1 MFFQNYFSKRK
12 FFADSVLKEK
22 SCQIGIVI
30 LLTICNLLGNGDVN
44 ILITPALFF
53 LYTVLEFQGKVC
65 YRLLCFATMFCVLC
79 GCEFLFMLLVHPDAS
94 DYKNS
99 TLIMILMLV
108 IKFLTYILVLI
119 TNQAIGK
126 RKSAF
131 LGCSFAVLFL
141 GNVMSFY
148 AFERYSERLYET
160 MEQNI
165 VIIKQK
171 KDLEYY
177 MQISEIDKKQKELIH
192 NITNQIKMI
201 YVFAKDGNT
210 KAILGKQGIY
220 TDFYVE
226 PGVLLQHVAPMDLI
240 SMLGNLL
247 DNAIRA
253 AAETQ
258 GEKYIK
264 SYIYMKEVGGFCVIK
279 ITNPFENIKHTQD
292 GDFATTKKDDGMHGI
307 GLHSVR
313 RIAEKYGG
321 CLMCTAAD
329 KTFETVL
336 LISTD
341 EEI

>member
-1 MFFQNYFSKRK
+1 MKVLSVIISCIIDVYLFHLFFQNYFSKRK

-126 RKSAF
+126 RKRIQDSKIFIMYMMIPAASLFVMIIVFYSGAVHHMAGYASAF

-192 NITNQIKMI
+192 NITNQIR
-201 YVFAKDGNT
+201 
-210 KAILGKQGIY
+210 L
-220 TDFYVE
+220 
-226 PGVLLQHVAPMDLI
+226 
-240 SMLGNLL
+240 
-247 DNAIRA
+247 
-253 AAETQ
+253 
-258 GEKYIK
+258 
-264 SYIYMKEVGGFCVIK
+264 
-279 ITNPFENIKHTQD
+279 
-292 GDFATTKKDDGMHGI
+292 
-307 GLHSVR
+307 
-313 RIAEKYGG
+313 
-321 CLMCTAAD
+321 
-329 KTFETVL
+329 
-336 LISTD
+336 
-341 EEI
+341 

>member
-1 MFFQNYFSKRK
+1 MKVLSVVISCIIDVYLFHLFFQNYFSKRK

-65 YRLLCFATMFCVLC
+65 YRLLCFATVFCILC
-79 GCEFLFMLLVHPDAS
+79 GCEFLFMLLVRPNAS

-99 TLIMILMLV
+99 TLVMILMLA
-108 IKFLTYILVLI
+108 IKLLSYILILI
-119 TNQAIGK
+119 MNQVIGK
-126 RKSAF
+126 RKKIQDFKIFIMYMIIPAASLFVMIIVFYSGAVHYMAGYASAF

-201 YVFAKDGNT
+201 YIMAQLSRQKFDIFIMN
-210 KAILGKQGIY
+210 
-220 TDFYVE
+220 
-226 PGVLLQHVAPMDLI
+226 
-240 SMLGNLL
+240 
-247 DNAIRA
+247 
-253 AAETQ
+253 
-258 GEKYIK
+258 
-264 SYIYMKEVGGFCVIK
+264 
-279 ITNPFENIKHTQD
+279 
-292 GDFATTKKDDGMHGI
+292 
-307 GLHSVR
+307 
-313 RIAEKYGG
+313 
-321 CLMCTAAD
+321 
-329 KTFETVL
+329 
-336 LISTD
+336 
-341 EEI
+341 